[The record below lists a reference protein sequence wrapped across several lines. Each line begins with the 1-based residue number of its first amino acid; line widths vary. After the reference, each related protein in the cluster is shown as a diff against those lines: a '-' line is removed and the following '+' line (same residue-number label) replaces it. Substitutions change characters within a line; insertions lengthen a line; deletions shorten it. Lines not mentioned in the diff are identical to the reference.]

1 MKKMNLFK
9 KITKTLITT
18 TCIYTLFVC
27 SVAFAKGTVSIKADK
42 EKINNGDEFSVTVE
56 AKDKGDSSVA
66 PEISITYDTN
76 RLLFNDCSVEYGGGQ
91 GGLITIKDTNANI
104 SFTSLSGGTAE
115 VDVSVTFDGDG
126 TNTSAASA
134 YIEVEGEDTAQAN
147 GDAGSASNI
156 EAGIIET
163 ADSSRVVST
172 VFADEFMPVG
182 FHKATTTYEEQMVDC
197 AKFDMG
203 DITLIYVMDSDGN
216 NGGFSIYNEQTKELS
231 DFLQIMGIENKFIIA
246 LNTDASVN
254 IPSNVTKATL
264 EWNSQ
269 KLEAFVFNSDVI
281 SEENV
286 QMSDFFLIY
295 AVSSEGNK
303 GFYMYDKADGT
314 YQRYVGFSGNVT
326 GAPNTNN
333 TDLLNTIGNSD
344 TEGQSFIQAVNNSSN
359 VSKGATLLSYQVM
372 GFDAKIVVIAVLLL
386 IVIILLIIITVSSFG
401 RDRDDFYYYGDDE
414 NDEDNS
420 EENLEENLE
429 DKFIVESDKRN
440 HQLEIDSK
448 SDSDDE
454 AAKKEDNEFKSE
466 HKVTKDEN
474 EDNDVEISEEIV
486 DDEVYNLED
495 DSDEVPLT
503 KKEQKALEKAKKKEE
518 KRLKKEYGEHGPVD
532 WAEFEN
538 IVKSDDERR
547 PSAKSYDELPDY
559 MKEDSDDKKNEE
571 ENEVSEADKGSEP
584 LVEEKAKNES
594 GYDFPTKPKENPMK
608 MMRGIPA
615 NDNNARVQPKPV
627 QQVELDEDFEFEF
640 LKFDDDD

>member
-1 MKKMNLFK
+1 MKNMNLFK
-9 KITKTLITT
+9 KITKTFIATA
-18 TCIYTLFVC
+18 CIYTLFT
-27 SVAFAKGTVSIKADK
+27 SSFAFAKGTVSIKADK
-42 EKINNGDEFSVTVE
+42 EKINNGDEFSVTIE
-56 AKDKGDSSVA
+56 ANDEGDSSVA

-134 YIEVEGEDTAQAN
+134 YIEVEGEDTAQTN
-147 GDAGSASNI
+147 SETGEASNI
-156 EAGIIET
+156 EAGTIET
-163 ADSSRVVST
+163 ADSSKVVST

-203 DITLIYVMDSDGN
+203 DITLVYVMDADGN

-246 LNTDASVN
+246 LNTDENVIS
-254 IPSNVTKATL
+254 PSNVTKATL

-269 KLEAFVFNSDVI
+269 KLEAFVFNSDVT

-314 YQRYVGFSGNVT
+314 YQRYVGFTGNAA
-326 GAPNTNN
+326 GASDNSFNAV
-333 TDLLNTIGNSD
+333 GNSD
-344 TEGQSFIQAVNNSSN
+344 TEGQSFIQTVNNSSN
-359 VSKGATLLSYQVM
+359 VSKGASLLSYQVM

-401 RDRDDFYYYGDDE
+401 RDRDDFYYYGDEEDDE
-414 NDEDNS
+414 NVSDDNS
-420 EENLEENLE
+420 KDNNFIAENEEKHQSVVDEKITKEETTEKDDSESDEENETSADEEADSENAE
-429 DKFIVESDKRN
+429 
-440 HQLEIDSK
+440 EIDS
-448 SDSDDE
+448 DE
-454 AAKKEDNEFKSE
+454 L
-466 HKVTKDEN
+466 
-474 EDNDVEISEEIV
+474 
-486 DDEVYNLED
+486 YNLED
-495 DSDEVPLT
+495 EADEVPLT
-503 KKEQKALEKAKKKEE
+503 KKEQKALEKARKKEE

-532 WAEFEN
+532 WGEIET
-538 IVKSDDERR
+538 IVKSDDDRR
-547 PSAKSYDELPDY
+547 PTAKSYDELPDY
-559 MKEDSDDKKNEE
+559 MKEDSETDEDKNEE
-571 ENEVSEADKGSEP
+571 ENEVSESDKDEEL
-584 LVEEKAKNES
+584 LVQDKAKGEN

-627 QQVELDEDFEFEF
+627 QQVDLDEDFEFEF